1 MKFVALIS
9 GGKDSCFN
17 VLHCLANGH
26 ELVCLANLYPPPSDS
41 HELDSFMYQTV
52 GFDIVP
58 YYADCTGKP
67 LYRRMICGDSH
78 NQKLEYERTENDETE
93 DLYELLKLVKE
104 HHPDVEAVS
113 VGAIL
118 SSYQRT
124 RVEDVCSRL
133 GLIALAYL
141 WQRDQEQLMGEM
153 CASKMEARLIKVAA
167 IGLNE
172 KHLGLTLQEMYP
184 VLVDL
189 NRKYGVHVCG
199 EGGEFESL
207 VFDAPFFTKGRLK
220 IIHQDTVRHTNDE
233 VWYLKL
239 KVEVVEKQGG
249 GRFDLEQPPLLHEP
263 FKGIRGQI
271 KHGLR
276 RAPTSNAQHF
286 RHGRQNSSHLRS
298 LLRLS
303 NITSTQPTAEL
314 QMAHI
319 MSQLKDYLDNHKLHP
334 TNVIFSSLLVSDMSK
349 FGVLNSIYQT
359 IFTHPLP
366 PARVC
371 VETKLPENCFAQL
384 SVEIINNI
392 GFKKGLHVQGRSYWA
407 PSNIGPYSQAIA
419 DTSTYMAHISGQ
431 IPLVPKDMSVCK
443 DVLTQTV
450 LALQHFE
457 HVKEAI
463 GSKTVLFMCCFVTD
477 ASLVDVVSHTYTLYT
492 QASRDVDH
500 VPQLVTVI
508 ASALPRGVD
517 VEWTGVCVNE
527 AVGDYEHAKI
537 AFDTDMEY
545 LADRHYRIY
554 YSGVGLPAALPSSY
568 EMVPVQGVFDVSAEE
583 RRYAVVEMP

>member
-1 MKFVALIS
+1 M
-9 GGKDSCFN
+9 
-17 VLHCLANGH
+17 ANGH

-67 LYRRMICGDSH
+67 LYRRLISGTSH
-78 NQKLEYERTENDETE
+78 NQRLEYEQTENDETE

-133 GLIALAYL
+133 GLTALAYL

-153 CASKMEARLIKVAA
+153 CESEMEARLIKVAA
-167 IGLNE
+167 IGLNDR
-172 KHLGLTLQEMYP
+172 HLGLTLQEMYP

-199 EGGEFESL
+199 EGGEFETL
-207 VFDAPFFTKGRLK
+207 VFDAPFFTKGRLR
-220 IIHQDTVRHTNDE
+220 IVHQETVRHTNDE

-239 KVEVVEKQGG
+239 KVEGVEKQCG
-249 GRFDLEQPPLLHEP
+249 GRCNVVQPPLLHEP
-263 FKGIRGQI
+263 FKQIREQL
-271 KHGLR
+271 KHGSR
-276 RAPTSNAQHF
+276 GASKAVAQLVGSWH
-286 RHGRQNSSHLRS
+286 QNSSHS
-298 LLRLS
+298 GTIFRLS
-303 NITSTQPTAEL
+303 NITSTLPTAEQ

-319 MSQLKDYLDNHKLHP
+319 MSQLEEYLDNHNLDP

-349 FGVLNSIYQT
+349 FGLLNSIYQST
-359 IFTHPLP
+359 FTHPLP

-371 VETKLPENCFAQL
+371 VETNLPENCFAQL
-384 SVEIINNI
+384 SVEIIQNTH
-392 GFKKGLHVQGRSYWA
+392 FKKGLHVQGRSYWA
-407 PSNIGPYSQAIA
+407 PSNIGPYSQSIT
-419 DTSTYMAHISGQ
+419 DTCTYMAHISGQ
-431 IPLVPKDMSVCK
+431 IPLIPRDMSVCK
-443 DVLTQTV
+443 DVLTQAV

-457 HVKEAI
+457 HVKEAV

-477 ASLVDVVSHTYTLYT
+477 ANLVDVVGNTYRLYT
-492 QASRDVDH
+492 KASRDLDH
-500 VPQLVTVI
+500 VQQLVTAVV
-508 ASALPRGVD
+508 SALPRGVD
-517 VEWTGVCVNE
+517 VEWTGVSVNE
-527 AVGDYEHAKI
+527 AVGDYEHAEI
-537 AFDTDMEY
+537 AFDTEMEY
-545 LADRHYRIY
+545 SADKHYRIY
-554 YSGVGLPAALPSSY
+554 CDGRGLPAALPSSY
-568 EMVPVQGVFDVSAEE
+568 ELVPVRGVFDVTGGQ
-583 RRYAVVEMP
+583 RRCAVVQMP